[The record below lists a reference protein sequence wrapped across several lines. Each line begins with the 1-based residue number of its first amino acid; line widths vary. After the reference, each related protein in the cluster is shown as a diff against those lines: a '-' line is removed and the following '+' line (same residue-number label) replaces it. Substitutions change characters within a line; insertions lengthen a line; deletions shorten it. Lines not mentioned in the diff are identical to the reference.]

1 MQDHLIN
8 IAIGLVAGVCSALVV
23 GARSSSSHPVVP
35 TPVVTE
41 VARDG
46 HGERMPP
53 PIVPPGWDA
62 RYLDR
67 VNELAAR
74 VDAIEARTEPA
85 PPSTDREQGRAEH
98 YRRELATQEA
108 RLADHEHEELDAS
121 WAATGAERVRAAA
134 GELGVM
140 LQAIDCRSKT
150 CVASLRFS
158 TPMAGLT
165 FLRSREMSQLGRGFS
180 GLTST
185 PTPPTAASDYDL
197 TIVLDR

>member
-1 MQDHLIN
+1 MQGRLIN
-8 IAIGLVAGVCSALVV
+8 IAIGLVAGVCGALVV
-23 GARSSSSHPVVP
+23 GARSSSPQPIVP
-35 TPVVTE
+35 TTAAAE
-41 VARDG
+41 VASDR
-46 HGERMPP
+46 GERMPP

-85 PPSTDREQGRAEH
+85 APLTEREQGRPEH
-98 YRRELATQEA
+98 YRRELETQQA
-108 RLADHEHEELDAS
+108 RVADHEREELDAS
-121 WAATGAERVRAAA
+121 WATTGAERVRAAA

-140 LQAIDCRSKT
+140 LQTIDCRSKT
-150 CVASLRFS
+150 CVASLRFA

-197 TIVLDR
+197 TIVFDR